1 MDDRYG
7 NPGRDRMIHQ
17 RDGHRSSS
25 SFPDAANSSPSTPAM
40 ERARFPGISHRA
52 YEHPSALTALT
63 ALKRVKGFDLMLKWL
78 HSMVGEPVVRMQH
91 LTSAVRVGPRQF
103 RRLHVIKE
111 EAGDILDIGE
121 TPELYVRKMG
131 EVNAF
136 TVGMDRP
143 FIVISTDLLDLL
155 DENELRF
162 VIGHELGHAISGHS
176 LYLTMARIIASA
188 GLGSFPVAGL
198 ALDAA
203 EAALMDWSRKSE
215 LSCDRAGLLV
225 TQDFAASIRTLM
237 KLAAGSHFDEMNV
250 AEFMEQAAEYE
261 LDAGGVRNR
270 IYKYLLPS
278 GTHPILVL
286 RAAELDRWV
295 RRGEYARVVEQRQ
308 YPLRSKDSS
317 ATVRDTLRQQL
328 EAGKETRRQKA
339 TDRILRRSA
348 PSD

>member
-1 MDDRYG
+1 MR
-7 NPGRDRMIHQ
+7 
-17 RDGHRSSS
+17 
-25 SFPDAANSSPSTPAM
+25 
-40 ERARFPGISHRA
+40 
-52 YEHPSALTALT
+52 
-63 ALKRVKGFDLMLKWL
+63 RVRGFDLLLKKI
-78 HSMVGEPVVRMQH
+78 HAMVGEPVVRMQH

-103 RRLHVIKE
+103 SRLHAIKE
-111 EAGDILDIGE
+111 EAAAILDMADE
-121 TPELYVRKMG
+121 PELYVRKMG

-162 VIGHELGHAISGHS
+162 VIGHELGHAVSGHS
-176 LYLTMARIIASA
+176 LYLTMGRIIASA
-188 GLGSFPVAGL
+188 GLSSFPIAGL

-225 TQDFAASIRTLM
+225 AQDFGASIRTLM
-237 KLAAGSHFDEMNV
+237 KLAAGSHFDQMNV
-250 AEFMEQAAEYE
+250 AEFMEQAAEFE
-261 LDAGGVRNR
+261 LDAGGIRNR

-295 RRGEYARVVEQRQ
+295 RRGEYARVVEQGQ
-308 YPLRSKDSS
+308 YPLRSDDSS
-317 ATVRDTLRQQL
+317 ATVRGTLREQF
-328 EAGKETRRQKA
+328 EAAKDTRRQKT
-339 TDRILRRSA
+339 TDRILRKSGQ
-348 PSD
+348 SDKP